1 MTTGTPAAPISPFA
15 VFRNRNFT
23 FLWIAQLVSTIGSG
37 LTSLAASILI
47 FRVTGSALSVGLM
60 LIASAGPSVF
70 IGLIAG
76 VFVDRWDRKR
86 IMIASDLIRAFLV
99 VLVPFLVP
107 SNLAWLYVLVAL
119 TSSVEQFFHPA
130 LESVLPEVASEEEL
144 AAANSMMAISSF
156 GSTAIGFAASGLIAS
171 RFPIEWAFYLD
182 GVTFLISALA
192 IFFVRVQVME
202 VEGKTSVKIVWSNLQ
217 AGAKFLWDSQVLRA
231 LFLISGP
238 LMVAVGL
245 WNSLLLP
252 FADRALNA
260 TEFEFGLQ
268 EGLTSIGYVIGA
280 FFMARMASRLQ
291 TGQWLTISYLALGLI
306 FGLYAGVTN
315 IPMAIVLVTIAG
327 FLNAPGSIA
336 RRLEIQRNTTRQIRG
351 RVVSVFTVS
360 RSVFFLVG
368 MGAAGLADVV
378 DVRVMVL
385 FAAALIVL
393 TGGLALVVP
402 GLRLPAAEWRRA
414 LSLLRAAP
422 TAPSLTVGRAATL
435 ADMDLLVAQLP
446 ALAGLGKKERE
457 SFISVAK
464 VTDAEEGTPIIS
476 QGEISDNVY
485 FVLEGQAV
493 AGFAPEEGEYRSLS
507 TMNAGDFFG
516 EIAALTGSPRTATV
530 VAAEPST
537 LMQVPAGSLRGLM
550 LDPVLSSL
558 FLMTMTERLSRT
570 HTSDLPR
577 FAGLDQDSLLELRTP
592 EPKLPEPPPE
602 EAD

>member
-76 VFVDRWDRKR
+76 VFADRWDRKR
-86 IMIASDLIRAFLV
+86 IMVASDLIRAILV
-99 VLVPFLVP
+99 VLIPFLVP

-182 GVTFLISALA
+182 GLTFLISAAA
-192 IFFVRVQVME
+192 IYFVRVQVMD
-202 VEGKTSVKIVWSNLQ
+202 VEGKTSVKTVWTNLQ

-252 FADRALNA
+252 FADRALGA

-268 EGLTSIGYVIGA
+268 EGLTSIGYVVGA
-280 FFMARMASRLQ
+280 FFMARMADRLQ
-291 TGQWLTISYLALGLI
+291 TGQWLTVSYLALGLI

-327 FLNAPGSIA
+327 FFNAPGSIA

-385 FAAALIVL
+385 IAAALIVL
-393 TGGLALVVP
+393 TGVLTLVVP

-414 LSLLRAAP
+414 LSLLARPPRHRIWLPAAP
-422 TAPSLTVGRAATL
+422 RPWRIWTC
-435 ADMDLLVAQLP
+435 
-446 ALAGLGKKERE
+446 
-457 SFISVAK
+457 
-464 VTDAEEGTPIIS
+464 
-476 QGEISDNVY
+476 
-485 FVLEGQAV
+485 
-493 AGFAPEEGEYRSLS
+493 
-507 TMNAGDFFG
+507 
-516 EIAALTGSPRTATV
+516 
-530 VAAEPST
+530 
-537 LMQVPAGSLRGLM
+537 
-550 LDPVLSSL
+550 
-558 FLMTMTERLSRT
+558 
-570 HTSDLPR
+570 
-577 FAGLDQDSLLELRTP
+577 
-592 EPKLPEPPPE
+592 
-602 EAD
+602 